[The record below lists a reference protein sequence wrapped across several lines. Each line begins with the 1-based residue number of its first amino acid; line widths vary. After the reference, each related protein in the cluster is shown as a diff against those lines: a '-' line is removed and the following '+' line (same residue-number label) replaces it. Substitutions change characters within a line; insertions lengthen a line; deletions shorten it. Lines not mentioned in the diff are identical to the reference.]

1 MFGESYSPW
10 DSYMLIAQKS
20 PALKKCEEAAQDEED
35 LALAWHSSCLFVYLL
50 QRPEEQLCFLDHVS
64 TEMLESDSRLKEHDL
79 MEHDLMLHETDS
91 CMNSWVQNSAS
102 KNLET
107 KPKTH
112 VVSFNHPTLCSLFSA
127 SSTCWNPKP
136 RVDDGSEVSTTM
148 GE

>member
-20 PALKKCEEAAQDEED
+20 AALTKCEEGAQDEED

-79 MEHDLMLHETDS
+79 MLYETDS

-107 KPKTH
+107 K
-112 VVSFNHPTLCSLFSA
+112 S
-127 SSTCWNPKP
+127 
-136 RVDDGSEVSTTM
+136 
-148 GE
+148 